1 MPALE
6 ASKIRVVIVEDEPFF
21 LEEFMRIIQ
30 ASPEFTL
37 AGTATSVKA
46 GCNLVR
52 SMEYDVLLCDLGLPD
67 GSGTEII
74 RLGSEVRPNAVSMVV
89 SLFGD
94 EERVVESMEAGA
106 KGYILKDDRPEDF
119 IKNILDLRK
128 GYSPLSPQ
136 IARILL
142 RRFQLGAGS
151 AKSKS
156 PLTPQETRS
165 LTLIS
170 EGKSTKT
177 VAKEIG
183 ISDFTVNDHCKSI
196 YKKLGVHSRTEAAI
210 MGKENGWI

>member
-1 MPALE
+1 ME

-74 RLGSEVRPNAVSMVV
+74 RLGSEVKPNAVSMVV

-94 EERVVESMEAGA
+94 EERVVINGI
-106 KGYILKDDRPEDF
+106 YR
-119 IKNILDLRK
+119 
-128 GYSPLSPQ
+128 
-136 IARILL
+136 
-142 RRFQLGAGS
+142 
-151 AKSKS
+151 
-156 PLTPQETRS
+156 QEPYQGVS
-165 LTLIS
+165 
-170 EGKSTKT
+170 STSVMMTYT
-177 VAKEIG
+177 VG
-183 ISDFTVNDHCKSI
+183 
-196 YKKLGVHSRTEAAI
+196 L
-210 MGKENGWI
+210 